1 MSCGR
6 RVCHRRQQL
15 QLLPARSSMSFRVL
29 SRPLTLRNIRA
40 QKFEMPDACVE
51 QSCKKIGA
59 DFLSLFRP
67 AVISE
72 LCAIVFR
79 RRNLQS
85 LQRPARQSIAP
96 KIQSHCPYFCF
107 GTNFRVRHLVH
118 MSFLRRLK
126 SSTKPEVHNVSQR
139 RQSRRDQCMAIGN
152 MRQFLVT
159 LGHLV
164 LEICSRTDRQA

>member
-1 MSCGR
+1 MRQTRLPSPPAAATASCPIQHAISGLKSTAHAPKYPRSKIRDARCVR
-6 RVCHRRQQL
+6 RTIVQ
-15 QLLPARSSMSFRVL
+15 
-29 SRPLTLRNIRA
+29 
-40 QKFEMPDACVE
+40 
-51 QSCKKIGA
+51 KIGA
-59 DFLSLFRP
+59 GFLSLFRP

-96 KIQSHCPYFCF
+96 KIQSHCHYFCF
-107 GTNFRVRHLVH
+107 GTNFRVRYLAH

-126 SSTKPEVHNVSQR
+126 SSTKPEIHNVSQR

-164 LEICSRTDRQA
+164 LKICSRTDEQA